1 VEEMTVPPYIPG
13 HCHPAILF
21 IGQAPASEEVRKGE
35 PFVGPAGQE
44 FNRLLRTAGLVR
56 MDHAITNVFDEQLP
70 KAGMDGVTITTKEL
84 RERKKAEKED
94 AEAKRFFD
102 GQLLYALYDLPP
114 IKRGRYL
121 RPKWANHLGRLA
133 CEIEE
138 IAPTLIVPMGDEAL
152 WAVTGNFG
160 ITAHRGS
167 VGMTSAPWL
176 RGSYKI
182 LPTYHPSYILRNYRA
197 RIAVI
202 SDLMKAKREM
212 EYPEVQLPKREL
224 WLEPSLDDIK
234 AFKRRYLD
242 DAEIIS
248 VDIETAKGQ
257 ITCIAFAP
265 SNTLA
270 LCVPFSD
277 FGGKWNYWESLEEE
291 QEAWRLVRDILALP
305 VPKLL
310 QNGPYDAQWL
320 WVKMR
325 VPVVNYLHDTR
336 LLHHAL
342 YPELPKDLRTMG
354 SIYENEGAWKQ
365 MRERK
370 AEKRDE

>member
-1 VEEMTVPPYIPG
+1 VTVPPYIPD
-13 HCHPAILF
+13 HCRAKILF

-44 FNRLLRTAGLVR
+44 FDRLLRTAGIVR
-56 MDHAITNVFDEQLP
+56 MDHAITNVFDEPLP
-70 KAGMDGVTITTKEL
+70 KVGMDGVTITTKEL
-84 RERKKAEKED
+84 KDQKKGENP
-94 AEAKRFFD
+94 
-102 GQLLYALYDLPP
+102 QLVHYDLPP

-121 RPKWANHLGRLA
+121 KHEWAHHVGRLA
-133 CEIEE
+133 AEIKS

-152 WAVTGNFG
+152 WSVTGQFG

-167 VGMTSAPWL
+167 VGMTSAPGL
-176 RGSYKI
+176 CDDYKI

-197 RIAVI
+197 RHSII

-212 EYPEVQLPKREL
+212 EYPEVRLPRRVL
-224 WLEPSLDDIK
+224 WLEPKLPDIRM
-234 AFKRRYLD
+234 FKRKYLD

-265 SNTLA
+265 SNLLA
-270 LCVPFSD
+270 LCVSFSD
-277 FGGKWNYWESLEEE
+277 YTGKWNYWESLADE
-291 QEAWRLVRDILALP
+291 QEAWRLVRNILALP
-305 VPKLL
+305 APKLM
-310 QNGPYDAQWL
+310 QNGSYDAQWL

-325 VPVVNYLHDTR
+325 IPVVNYREDTR

-365 MRERK
+365 MREKK